1 MLLIFFCPEGEED
14 TTIKDML
21 INGQIRE
28 RSVRVLDQDGTQLGI
43 MSSNEANDL
52 AEQKNLDLVLISP
65 TAKPPVCKIMNY
77 GKFKYETVKREKEN
91 KKNQRVVELKEVWL
105 SATIDVGDLNTKA
118 KQANKFL
125 TNGDRVRVSIRL
137 RGRQMAR
144 PELAMKVMEDF
155 FDILKEIAQMEKTPV
170 LEGKS
175 IAMTLAP
182 IAKK

>member
-1 MLLIFFCPEGEED
+1 MA
-14 TTIKDML
+14 
-21 INGQIRE
+21 
-28 RSVRVLDQDGTQLGI
+28 
-43 MSSNEANDL
+43 SS
-52 AEQKNLDLVLISP
+52 
-65 TAKPPVCKIMNY
+65 
-77 GKFKYETVKREKEN
+77 KEN

-155 FDILKEIAQMEKTPV
+155 FDILKEIAQMEKRPV